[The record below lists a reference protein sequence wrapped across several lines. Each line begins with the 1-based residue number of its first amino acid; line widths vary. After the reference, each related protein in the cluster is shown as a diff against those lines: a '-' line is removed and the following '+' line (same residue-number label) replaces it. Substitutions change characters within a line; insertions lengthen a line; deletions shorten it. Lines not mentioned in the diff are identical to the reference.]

1 MNKLSLLAALGLFTL
16 VGTATIVR
24 ANDVETIENPT
35 AVETIEEDPN
45 AVIIEGSEDLGSEAQ
60 IIDEEVSEEL
70 QNEEAGEV
78 GEAVE
83 GLETEAAE

>member
-24 ANDVETIENPT
+24 ANDVETMENPT

-60 IIDEEVSEEL
+60 VIEEEVSGEL
-70 QNEEAGEV
+70 QVEEV

-83 GLETEAAE
+83 GVETEAVE